1 MNPFELAAQCAD
13 YITEMTGVD
22 YVDAVLIA
30 GSGWASAVDYIG
42 TPTHIIPGSF
52 LPGFD
57 TAVPEGHKSS
67 VAILETD
74 EGVVLVIPRAHL
86 YMGATA
92 HDVAHGIRVG
102 EMLGARVVILT
113 NAAGSTRTKY
123 VPGDILL
130 VSDHINNTG
139 ESPATEFVNMTDA
152 YSEELRDRAITIR
165 GIAGEA
171 VYLQNRGQQY
181 ETPAE
186 VTQARIIGADLVGM
200 STALET
206 IAARECDMQVVAL
219 SLVTNMAAGL
229 PGAKLDHEEVLGI
242 ARIIE
247 PKLGQVLSEVVSCV
261 LR

>member
-13 YITEMTGVD
+13 YISDMTGVSQ
-22 YVDAVLIA
+22 VDAVLIA
-30 GSGWASAVDYIG
+30 GSGWAQSANELG
-42 TPTHIIPGSF
+42 EAETIPSAF

-57 TAVPEGHKSS
+57 TPVPDGHETAVKLIQT
-67 VAILETD
+67 AN
-74 EGVVLVIPRAHL
+74 GVVLVVPRAHL

-102 EMLGARVVILT
+102 EALGARVCVLT

-123 VPGDILL
+123 VPGDVLL
-130 VSDHINNTG
+130 LSDHINNTG
-139 ESPATEFVNMTDA
+139 DSPATEFVNMTDA
-152 YSEELRDRAITIR
+152 YSEALRDRVITIR
-165 GIAGEA
+165 GISGEA
-171 VYLQNRGQQY
+171 VYLQNVGPQY

-186 VTQARIIGADLVGM
+186 VTMARILGAELVGM

-206 IAARECDMQVVAL
+206 IAAREADMQVVAL

-229 PGAKLDHEEVLGI
+229 PGAQLDHDEVLGV
-242 ARIIE
+242 ARIVQ
-247 PKLGQVLSEVVSCV
+247 PKLAQVLHEVVACV